1 MNKSI
6 NLSEAT
12 MNKFLSV
19 LALIVVIGVAAVAGE
34 AATPP
39 STEPPAPATPPAAAP
54 EAAKSEAT
62 MTVTGSFTISSDK
75 HSIIVTS
82 GGAPITLLVGDTAAI
97 TSDGMKVTL
106 SELNVSKPVTVS
118 YSGEKALTID
128 QVKKKKKKKKDP

>member
-1 MNKSI
+1 
-6 NLSEAT
+6 

-19 LALIVVIGVAAVAGE
+19 LALILVIGVAAVAGE

-39 STEPPAPATPPAAAP
+39 ATEPPAPVTPPAAAP
-54 EAAKSEAT
+54 EAAKPEAT

-82 GGAPITLLVGDTAAI
+82 GGAPITLLVGETTAI

-118 YSGEKALTID
+118 YSGDKALTID
-128 QVKKKKKKKKDP
+128 QVKKKKKKDP